1 MANWSYVKKWENPQE
16 TIKAIDKE
24 YGRIPS
30 SPVFFGYW
38 AKVSLYR
45 VALKDYE
52 EGLHSLIQEN
62 TCTCGLRISK
72 SDNPLAMIESKH
84 HRNHKTLEPEPNP
97 MFRGIV
103 GKRITMPLMPNGW
116 QHPVDELWDSSVR
129 KMNECKQPSLRSK
142 AYSDT
147 QQLFHC

>member
-24 YGRIPS
+24 YGKITS
-30 SPVFFGYW
+30 SPVYFGYW

-62 TCTCGLRISK
+62 TCTCGLRINK
-72 SDNPLAMIESKH
+72 SDNLLAIIESKH

-97 MFRGIV
+97 KFRGLV
-103 GKRITMPLMPNGW
+103 GRRITMPLMPMDW
-116 QHPVDELWDSSVR
+116 RHEVDVLWDLMVEVT
-129 KMNECKQPSLRSK
+129 KVK
-142 AYSDT
+142 SD
-147 QQLFHC
+147 

>member
-1 MANWSYVKKWENPQE
+1 MANWSYVKKWENPLE

-24 YGRIPS
+24 YGRITS

-62 TCTCGLRISK
+62 TCTCGLRINK
-72 SDNPLAMIESKH
+72 SDNPQAIIESKH

-97 MFRGIV
+97 KFRGLV
-103 GKRITMPLMPNGW
+103 GRRISMPLMSMDW
-116 QHPVDELWDSSVR
+116 RHEVDVLWDAVV
-129 KMNECKQPSLRSK
+129 KDLSL
-142 AYSDT
+142 D
-147 QQLFHC
+147 

>member
-1 MANWSYVKKWENPQE
+1 VPKWSYVKEWENPE
-16 TIKAIDKE
+16 EKIKAIDKE
-24 YGRIPS
+24 YGRITS

-62 TCTCGLRISK
+62 TCTCGLRINK
-72 SDNPLAMIESKH
+72 SDNLLAIIESKH

-97 MFRGIV
+97 KFRGLV
-103 GKRITMPLMPNGW
+103 GRRITMPLMPMDW
-116 QHPVDELWDSSVR
+116 RHEVDMLWDEMVVQ
-129 KMNECKQPSLRSK
+129 N
-142 AYSDT
+142 
-147 QQLFHC
+147 

>member
-1 MANWSYVKKWENPQE
+1 MPTKNWSYVTKWENPQE

-24 YGRIPS
+24 YGKITS

-52 EGLHSLIQEN
+52 QGLHSLIQEN
-62 TCTCGLRISK
+62 TCTCGLRINK
-72 SDNPLAMIESKH
+72 SDNLLAIIEPKH

-97 MFRGIV
+97 KFRGIV
-103 GKRITMPLMPNGW
+103 GRRITMPMHAKDW
-116 QHPVDELWDSSVR
+116 QHPVDVLWDR
-129 KMNECKQPSLRSK
+129 MIERRWDHKTGTR
-142 AYSDT
+142 
-147 QQLFHC
+147 

>member
-1 MANWSYVKKWENPQE
+1 MPKWSYVKYWENPE
-16 TIKAIDKE
+16 EKIKAIDKE
-24 YGRIPS
+24 YGRITS

-62 TCTCGLRISK
+62 TCTCGLRINK
-72 SDNPLAMIESKH
+72 SDNLLAIIESVH

-97 MFRGIV
+97 KSRGPV
-103 GKRITMPLMPNGW
+103 GRRIRMPLQPADW
-116 QHPVDELWDSSVR
+116 LHPVDVLWDLVT
-129 KMNECKQPSLRSK
+129 KQSENHK
-142 AYSDT
+142 VD
-147 QQLFHC
+147 F

>member
-1 MANWSYVKKWENPQE
+1 VAKWRYVKHWENPQE

-24 YGRIPS
+24 YGRITS

-38 AKVSLYR
+38 AKVSLYK

-62 TCTCGLRISK
+62 TCSCGLRINK
-72 SDNPLAMIESKH
+72 SDNLLAIIESKH

-97 MFRGIV
+97 KFRGIV
-103 GKRITMPLMPNGW
+103 GRRTSWPLMGTEDK
-116 QHPVDELWDSSVR
+116 HHVDVLWDRILSF
-129 KMNECKQPSLRSK
+129 L
-142 AYSDT
+142 
-147 QQLFHC
+147 